1 MIHTLL
7 LTTIASISL
16 PSAPDGF
23 VVEHLRHAAEDEGS
37 WVCMDIDERG
47 RLVVAPERGHLLRM
61 TVSGTDVEVERLE
74 TPVQRAQ
81 GLLHVDGVLYCN
93 VNAPLAEGGGLH
105 RLRDLD
111 GDGSFEDHRQLSAW
125 DWGGEHGGHAIRLGP
140 DGMLYILQGN
150 HVRPP
155 ESLADASPLRNWDED
170 VLVERLW
177 DPRGHAV
184 GRMSPAGHVLRT
196 DLEGSRWELVAG
208 GLRNA
213 YDMDFDEDGELFAYD
228 ADMEWDVGTAW
239 YRLPRV
245 VHLVSGG
252 ETGWR
257 SGSAKWSDAWPDA
270 NPAVAE
276 TGVGSPTGVC
286 FATGS
291 SFPEPWRS
299 TLLLGD
305 WSYGRI
311 LACRLEENGAGYTG
325 VIEPFITGKPFNIT
339 DMAFGPDG
347 HLYCITGGRGT
358 ASDLYRVRWNGE
370 RSDVRSDE
378 PSQHRLRAHRRAL
391 EAMHRVPAPESLER
405 IWNSMGDDDRSIRF
419 AARVALER
427 IDRDDW
433 ADRALAETDPP
444 TSRSALLALAR
455 VGTDA
460 HRSRVL
466 ARVTEELPA
475 SAGQQR
481 IDLLRITMVALAR
494 GGRDDRIGDAVA
506 AGYPDLD
513 ADFETDRL
521 ASTILAHLEHEVFID
536 RTLDRLDETT
546 EPGQQMQFALV
557 LRLAADRFDEE
568 QTNRFGDWVDRARR
582 YEGGLSIQGFVEAI
596 AEPVL
601 GPRSDTADAP
611 PSLPDETDILHAWT
625 MDEVEP
631 YLPLLDADRD
641 TARGRRLL
649 EATLCLR
656 CHRFGSEGGATAPDL
671 TAVGSRFSRRDL
683 LETILEPSRVV
694 SDQYLQQQVRL
705 NDGSVHI
712 GRVSRSGDDWIVTG
726 PYGIERT
733 TIPMRDVEHME
744 AVDASPMPPGLVNTL
759 TREQLLDLLACL
771 EAGPSDETKTP

>member
-252 ETGWR
+252 
-257 SGSAKWSDAWPDA
+257 
-270 NPAVAE
+270 
-276 TGVGSPTGVC
+276 
-286 FATGS
+286 
-291 SFPEPWRS
+291 
-299 TLLLGD
+299 
-305 WSYGRI
+305 
-311 LACRLEENGAGYTG
+311 
-325 VIEPFITGKPFNIT
+325 
-339 DMAFGPDG
+339 
-347 HLYCITGGRGT
+347 
-358 ASDLYRVRWNGE
+358 
-370 RSDVRSDE
+370 
-378 PSQHRLRAHRRAL
+378 
-391 EAMHRVPAPESLER
+391 
-405 IWNSMGDDDRSIRF
+405 
-419 AARVALER
+419 
-427 IDRDDW
+427 
-433 ADRALAETDPP
+433 
-444 TSRSALLALAR
+444 
-455 VGTDA
+455 
-460 HRSRVL
+460 
-466 ARVTEELPA
+466 
-475 SAGQQR
+475 
-481 IDLLRITMVALAR
+481 
-494 GGRDDRIGDAVA
+494 
-506 AGYPDLD
+506 
-513 ADFETDRL
+513 
-521 ASTILAHLEHEVFID
+521 
-536 RTLDRLDETT
+536 RT
-546 EPGQQMQFALV
+546 
-557 LRLAADRFDEE
+557 
-568 QTNRFGDWVDRARR
+568 
-582 YEGGLSIQGFVEAI
+582 
-596 AEPVL
+596 
-601 GPRSDTADAP
+601 
-611 PSLPDETDILHAWT
+611 
-625 MDEVEP
+625 
-631 YLPLLDADRD
+631 
-641 TARGRRLL
+641 
-649 EATLCLR
+649 
-656 CHRFGSEGGATAPDL
+656 
-671 TAVGSRFSRRDL
+671 
-683 LETILEPSRVV
+683 
-694 SDQYLQQQVRL
+694 
-705 NDGSVHI
+705 
-712 GRVSRSGDDWIVTG
+712 
-726 PYGIERT
+726 
-733 TIPMRDVEHME
+733 
-744 AVDASPMPPGLVNTL
+744 
-759 TREQLLDLLACL
+759 
-771 EAGPSDETKTP
+771 